1 MCENLIKLIFGIIFL
16 ICSFYSVFQLR
27 EIYGFDFFIFIV
39 FVCIF
44 TDLGGYFF
52 GKFFKGPTLTKI
64 SPKKTYAG
72 VVGSFILPVIL
83 ILTCSNYLNLNFSE
97 ILKLNLFILTLI
109 ISFISQL
116 GDLIISFFKRIAKI
130 KDTGKIIPGH
140 GGILDRLDGLI
151 FVIPFLYILIEL

>member
-1 MCENLIKLIFGIIFL
+1 M
-16 ICSFYSVFQLR
+16 
-27 EIYGFDFFIFIV
+27 
-39 FVCIF
+39 
-44 TDLGGYFF
+44 
-52 GKFFKGPTLTKI
+52 
-64 SPKKTYAG
+64 
-72 VVGSFILPVIL
+72 PVIL
-83 ILTCSNYLNLNFSE
+83 ILTCSNYFNLNFSE

-140 GGILDRLDGLI
+140 GGILDRIDGII